1 MACTVYSNLW
11 GGDGYDSFEMMRQH
25 PDWFNDW
32 FSTSTDWLEN
42 WELQFMGRVP
52 AIHVWPVTNVNRDN
66 SDEAIKVHARELI
79 NSHREIGW
87 DGVRYDSYYSD
98 PWVKKATDQ
107 TRKIVDAELTGY
119 GWGYNSLVPTDVKA
133 DNLDVMCRG
142 GQLVM
147 EEGLRHAGKGK
158 APIARYQE
166 TLAKFRDIVWSHDG
180 HLGICYD
187 VPMQNFDY
195 GGTPL
200 DEIYLCSSLLAAG
213 AHPYYGVMERG
224 IGQYPRFAL
233 RYSEYLYNNKMRPLK
248 DPEAVISFGAP
259 AKFMDWQ
266 WLART
271 VNLGGNRQRL
281 VIHLL
286 NAPAVPNTLSNLA
299 LKTPAVLRQ
308 FPVTAKLPAGATVSG
323 AWSLCPIPDAHHV
336 ALDAKTAGGAVTIT
350 VPEVRFWNVVV
361 IDYTANAPLP
371 STTPREIALPADPKP
386 AVPKPA
392 VTPEPD
398 DVIAKK
404 QGVTPP
410 PDWVFPAPKPLSILA
425 AHGLWYHEYGLD
437 RAFAL
442 LGGTRV
448 TDTWYQHG
456 TMRFYP
462 ESYEALMDHHVMVIA
477 DIDAAT
483 FGPVRRSQIKHF
495 VEAGGSV
502 LFLGGRIA
510 YRANQKGTAF
520 EEMLPI
526 TIGAG
531 DNRKSAADGLVLA
544 PANDALKGFGKLNWA
559 QNPRVYY
566 YHEVTPKAGS
576 TVQLTAGGK
585 PMLVTGAFG
594 KGRVAVFLGSVQGLP
609 KAGQTPC
616 WEWSGWSGLMAE
628 TLAWLAQPATKPQ
641 PPAPE
646 LLAKMKVDLLGP
658 GVKKAEKN
666 GPTITRYARVPGNA
680 ETAQMLLKAVNILD
694 GDVPVDLGD
703 AVWDGVR
710 EFVTADCANTAEL
723 LLEGAAS
730 AKKSLGL
737 RTLGQLKA
745 PGARARLEEA
755 FKNPDAGGPDD
766 MFEGGLQET
775 VTEDPAFA
783 AYIIKLGALEGLG
796 NLGDAAALPL
806 LKGAVRAYGKQKSN
820 PESQPREVT
829 KEDELYQ
836 EAVIS
841 ALRCGD
847 PTAAAPAVEALLEN
861 RYVFIRMMSFLDS
874 PDYPGAEH
882 EATRRQKAKIRREMG
897 RVHQRQTRLYG
908 KLAALPANTLAP
920 LATRIAAEED
930 RRVAAIAFA
939 AFAGLKTIPADVQ
952 AILKTAKVAAVREL
966 VGAQ

>member
-1 MACTVYSNLW
+1 S
-11 GGDGYDSFEMMRQH
+11 
-25 PDWFNDW
+25 
-32 FSTSTDWLEN
+32 
-42 WELQFMGRVP
+42 
-52 AIHVWPVTNVNRDN
+52 
-66 SDEAIKVHARELI
+66 
-79 NSHREIGW
+79 
-87 DGVRYDSYYSD
+87 
-98 PWVKKATDQ
+98 
-107 TRKIVDAELTGY
+107 
-119 GWGYNSLVPTDVKA
+119 
-133 DNLDVMCRG
+133 
-142 GQLVM
+142 
-147 EEGLRHAGKGK
+147 
-158 APIARYQE
+158 
-166 TLAKFRDIVWSHDG
+166 
-180 HLGICYD
+180 
-187 VPMQNFDY
+187 FDY

-200 DEIYLCSSLLAAG
+200 DEIYLSSSLLAAG

-233 RYSEYLYNNKMRPLK
+233 RYAEYLYNNTMRPLK

-271 VNLGGNRQRL
+271 VSLGGNRQRL

-299 LKTPAVLRQ
+299 LKTPPVLRQ
-308 FPVTAKLPAGATVSG
+308 LPVTVKLPAGAAVSG
-323 AWSLCPIPDAHHV
+323 AWSLCPIPDAHHL
-336 ALDAKTAGGAVTIT
+336 ALDAKKAGDAVTVT

-371 STTPREIALPADPKP
+371 AAAPRAIPLPPDRKP
-386 AVPKPA
+386 ATPKPA

-398 DVIAKK
+398 EVIAQQ
-404 QGVTPP
+404 QGAVPP
-410 PDWVFPAPKPLSILA
+410 PEWVFPAPTPLSILA
-425 AHGLWYHEYGLD
+425 VHGLWYHEYGLD

-456 TMRFYP
+456 TLRFYP
-462 ESYEALMDHHVMVIA
+462 ESYEALMDHHLLVIA

-483 FGPVRRSQIKHF
+483 FGPVRRAQIKRF
-495 VEAGGSV
+495 VEAGGGV

-510 YRANQKGTAF
+510 YRANQQGTAF
-520 EEMLPI
+520 AEMLPI

-531 DNRKSAADGLVLA
+531 DNRKSALDGLALA
-544 PANDALKGFGKLNWA
+544 PAKDALKGFGTLNWA
-559 QNPRVYY
+559 QGPRVYY
-566 YHEVTPKAGS
+566 YHDVTPKAGS
-576 TVQLTAGGK
+576 TVRLTAGDK
-585 PMLVTGAFG
+585 PMLVTGTFG

-616 WEWSGWSGLMAE
+616 WAWSGWSGLMAE
-628 TLAWLAQPATKPQ
+628 TLAWLAEPATKPQ
-641 PPAPE
+641 SPAPE
-646 LLAKMKVDLLGP
+646 LLAKMKADLLGP
-658 GVKKAEKN
+658 GVKKADKH
-666 GPTITRYARVPGNA
+666 GPVITRYARVPGNA
-680 ETAQMLLKAVNILD
+680 ETALTLLKAVSILD

-710 EFVTADCANTAEL
+710 EFVTADGIGTAEL

-745 PGARARLEEA
+745 PGARAQLEDA
-755 FKNPDAGGPDD
+755 YKNPDAGGPGDD
-766 MFEGGLQET
+766 IDGGMQET
-775 VTEDPAFA
+775 ITEDPAFA
-783 AYIIKLGALEGLG
+783 AYIIRLGALEGLG
-796 NLGDAAALPL
+796 NLGDPAALPL
-806 LKGAVRAYGKQKSN
+806 LKNAVRAYDRQRSKPSG
-820 PESQPREVT
+820 QPREVT

-836 EAVIS
+836 EAVLS

-847 PTAAAPAVEALLEN
+847 AAAAALAVDALLEN
-861 RYVFIRMMSFLDS
+861 RYVIIRMTAFLDS
-874 PDYPGAEH
+874 PDYPGPEH

-897 RVHQRQTRLYG
+897 RVHQRQARLYG
-908 KLAALPANTLAP
+908 KLAALPAHTLAP

-952 AILKTAKVAAVREL
+952 AILKTANVAAVREL
-966 VGAQ
+966 VGTK